1 METISKLEALG
12 EEAMNLA
19 ETNFHLWKLK
29 AVDKTASVAATGTW
43 SILLFLVAILFVL
56 MLSIGAALWVGEK
69 MGKSYYGF
77 FIVSLF
83 YVLLALILFAFK
95 KPMVKTP
102 IVNYIIKTFLHA

>member
-29 AVDKTASVAATGTW
+29 AVDKTASIAANGTW
-43 SILLFLVAILFVL
+43 SILFFFLLMLFVL
-56 MLSIGAALWVGEK
+56 MVSIGTALWMGEK
-69 MGKSYYGF
+69 MGKAYYGF

-83 YVLLALILFAFK
+83 YVLLALLLYAFK